1 MLKKATLYLFNPYLT
16 KMELNIHA
24 RHAANFRSFML
35 VIFWIFH
42 FFSRYLE
49 KEIIMGW
56 FLNYPPPIKCGEDEK
71 KYREF
76 SNFFLE
82 FMIEKIPYYWL
93 FFAKFPII
101 FKYFWSST
109 NPIIHWYLAKI
120 CNILKNFQFLG
131 EISYQ
136 IKFVKIRSIS

>member
-1 MLKKATLYLFNPYLT
+1 MLINPYLT
-16 KMELNIHA
+16 KMELNIHG

-35 VIFWIFH
+35 LRFWIFH

-49 KEIIMGW
+49 KEILLWVITKI
-56 FLNYPPPIKCGEDEK
+56 PPPSNVGNLK
-71 KYREF
+71 KNIENLA
-76 SNFFLE
+76 NFFLE

-101 FKYFWSST
+101 FKYFWST
-109 NPIIHWYLAKI
+109 ANPIIHWYLAKI
-120 CNILKNFQFLG
+120 CNVLKNFQFLG